1 MHTVFAARCAVAAVK
16 TRADVAPLPVVP
28 DVNVVLP
35 QLLLAVGVP
44 GDAAIVVWGSTRV
57 IVSPVSTMAFMMNLN
72 TTALDVTVVGLI
84 MVSSLELMLTVV
96 RAVDSGI

>member
-1 MHTVFAARCAVAAVK
+1 MFAARCAVAAVK

-84 MVSSLELMLTVV
+84 MVSSLELMLTAV